1 MVDKPNPDETT
12 GEDSEAEKSPQIL
25 IVDDQPEIHTALE
38 YLLADHHFIV
48 TMQSDG
54 GAGVRW
60 ARVNKPDVILLDIDM
75 PVMDGI
81 KTLHLL
87 RNFSETRKI
96 PVLML
101 TARND
106 QKSVERAASL
116 GIEGYVTKPYD
127 LMNVMG
133 RIQQILKK

>member
-1 MVDKPNPDETT
+1 MTDATKPN
-12 GEDSEAEKSPQIL
+12 DSTNDDSAMNRAGHVL
-25 IVDDQPEIHTALE
+25 IVDDQPDIHTALE
-38 YLLADHHFIV
+38 YLLADNDFLV

-54 GAGVRW
+54 SAGVRW
-60 ARVNKPDVILLDIDM
+60 ARINKPDIILLDIDM

-81 KTLHLL
+81 KTLKLL

-101 TARND
+101 TARSD
-106 QKSVERAASL
+106 QKSVERAANL

-127 LMNVMG
+127 LINVLS
-133 RIQQILKK
+133 RIQQILNQ